1 MYHVHPSAFL
11 SHASLLHRL
20 LWKKHKLD
28 EELNRYNLKEGLP
41 TGSPS
46 FLYVL
51 KWFLWLI
58 W

>member
-11 SHASLLHRL
+11 SHASLLRRL

-28 EELNRYNLKEGLP
+28 EELNLYNLKEGLP

-51 KWFLWLI
+51 K
-58 W
+58 